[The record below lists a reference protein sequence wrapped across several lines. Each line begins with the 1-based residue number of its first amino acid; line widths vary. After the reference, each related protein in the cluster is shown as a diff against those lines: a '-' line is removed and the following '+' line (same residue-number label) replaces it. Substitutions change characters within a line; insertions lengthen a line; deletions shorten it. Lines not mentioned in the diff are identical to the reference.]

1 MQILYKNEKDK
12 KLFNN
17 ERLLLGRF
25 NKIIAKAIRKK
36 TLLIRASTN
45 LFEYRRADIRL
56 ELLKGGYY
64 EYSVRLTGN
73 WRLIF
78 TPQQPITFKE
88 DGGIAER
95 AVESVVVLRV
105 EDYR

>member
-1 MQILYKNEKDK
+1 MQILCKNEKDE
-12 KLFNN
+12 KLFNT

-25 NKIIAKAIRKK
+25 NKIIAKAIMKK
-36 TLLIRASTN
+36 TLLMRASTN

-56 ELLKGGYY
+56 ELLRGGNY

-78 TPQQPITFKE
+78 TPEPPITFKE
-88 DGGIAER
+88 DGGIDER

-105 EDYR
+105 EDYH